1 MSLSKKLNFP
11 LLLLLCLTGL
21 TWAQLDSRL
30 VGNWVSSS
38 GARIVISYPNEDN
51 TNLVLLS
58 VNGGAPIRAALDG
71 GDMDS
76 IIMTYATGGS
86 TMKGYYDPVIK
97 EINVYEGD
105 KRYSTWKRR

>member
-1 MSLSKKLNFP
+1 MSLNKNLNLF
-11 LLLLLCLTGL
+11 LLLLLSLTSL
-21 TWAQLDSRL
+21 AWAQLDSRL

-38 GARIVISYPNEDN
+38 GAQVVISYPNEDN

-58 VNGGAPIRAALDG
+58 VNGGAPIRAELEG

-76 IIMTYATGGS
+76 IIMTYKAGGS

-97 EINVYEGD
+97 EISIYDGD
-105 KRYSTWKRR
+105 KEYSTWKRR